1 MQSAGDSFRPT
12 SSNVAPSAEW
22 ECNAWDVAGTL
33 LIVEVF
39 QFSHLYDPDAD
50 DFQNVISIS
59 LFTEYI
65 FGEIFIKMR
74 SVY

>member
-1 MQSAGDSFRPT
+1 M
-12 SSNVAPSAEW
+12 
-22 ECNAWDVAGTL
+22 AGTL

-39 QFSHLYDPDAD
+39 QFSHLHDPDAD

>member
-1 MQSAGDSFRPT
+1 MTALGPHQVTWRHLPNE
-12 SSNVAPSAEW
+12 NVMP
-22 ECNAWDVAGTL
+22 WDVAGTL

-39 QFSHLYDPDAD
+39 QFSHLHDPDAD